1 MPENYTR
8 ETLKLPDGGTIAIDW
23 DGGIP
28 DKSNTEAQP
37 IILLCP
43 GLGGGSD
50 NLYSPSLVWQAKKE
64 GFKCGTVLF
73 RGA

>member
-28 DKSNTEAQP
+28 DKSKEA
-37 IILLCP
+37 
-43 GLGGGSD
+43 
-50 NLYSPSLVWQAKKE
+50 
-64 GFKCGTVLF
+64 
-73 RGA
+73 